1 MRFVEAG
8 DHRTAQTT
16 GALLRRTME
25 QTHRKPGGATDSPH
39 HFVRAVRAVVDEENF
54 GRRGGKALL
63 QPIQERLDVPGL
75 VPGRN
80 DHGEPRCN
88 PRWQLRDH
96 LSATLSGDGFSRYDG
111 IGRID
116 RLTAFQ
122 TREHPRAHCASGH
135 SGPLIAEMKNAA
147 GAHGC

>member
-63 QPIQERLDVPGL
+63 QPLQEGWMFPASFLVGTITVNHAAIPAGSSVITSAPPSRVTASVDMTASAVSTGLRPFKPGSIRALTVLLVIVVPSS
-75 VPGRN
+75 P
-80 DHGEPRCN
+80 
-88 PRWQLRDH
+88 
-96 LSATLSGDGFSRYDG
+96 
-111 IGRID
+111 
-116 RLTAFQ
+116 
-122 TREHPRAHCASGH
+122 
-135 SGPLIAEMKNAA
+135 K
-147 GAHGC
+147 